1 MKTSGSLKNI
11 QAVLDGAEG
20 LDTYRISERATVSYE
35 LFFVHRKLETVRS
48 TDAAATQVTVY
59 VDHDGKLGDST
70 FHVYPSMTS
79 AEIAAKTAAAVSRA
93 KLVFNEPYEPAPAGE
108 LEAALPT
115 NLDEYAPEE
124 LGQKIADAVFAADVV
139 PGGSINALEIFIYRD
154 THRVVNSRGV
164 NKSQTVH
171 RVMIEAIPTFT
182 DERQS
187 VELYEDYRFTRFD
200 AAGLTAEISGKLKEA
215 ADRVRAV
222 KPEHGF
228 TTNVV
233 LRPLEIEELVSE
245 LADDCNYRTIYD
257 NANLHDAGDDL
268 QPGDG
273 DKLTVTMKAVV
284 EGSESSAFFDDDGT
298 SLTDTVIIKDGVVC
312 GRYGGSRFGQYLGE
326 TQPSGN
332 LGCIRLE
339 PGTLTDAELAAEP
352 YLECVSLSGIQ
363 LDLYNDYIGGEIRLA
378 YLHEGDRTTPLTGIT
393 MSAKLS
399 EVLATLRLHEQTC
412 VYDEYEGPVKLLLKD
427 VSVL

>member
-1 MKTSGSLKNI
+1 MNESGNLKKI
-11 QAVLDGAEG
+11 KEILDRTEG
-20 LDTYRISERATVSYE
+20 VDAYRITGCATVSYE
-35 LFFVHRKLETVRS
+35 LFFVHRRLETVRS
-48 TDAAATQVTVY
+48 TDTAATDVTVY

-70 FHVYPSMTS
+70 FHVYQSMS
-79 AEIAAKTAAAVSRA
+79 SEEIAAKTAAAVSRA
-93 KLVFNEPYEPAPAGE
+93 KLVFNEPYELAPAGE
-108 LEAALPT
+108 LDAALPT
-115 NLDEYAPEE
+115 NLDEYEPEE
-124 LGQKIADAVFAADVV
+124 LGRMIADAVFAADVV

-154 THRVVNSRGV
+154 TRHVVNSRGV

-200 AAGLTAEISGKLKEA
+200 AAKLTAEIAGKLKEA
-215 ADRVRAV
+215 SDRVRAV

-228 TTNVV
+228 TTNIV
-233 LRPLEIEELVSE
+233 LRPMEIEELVFE

-257 NANLHDAGDDL
+257 NANLHGEGDDL
-268 QPGDG
+268 QPGSG

-284 EGSESSAFFDDDGT
+284 EGSERSAFFDDDGT
-298 SLTDTVIIKDGVVC
+298 NLRDTVVIKDGVVC
-312 GRYGGSRFGQYLGE
+312 GRYGGCRFGQYLGE
-326 TQPSGN
+326 KEPSGN

-339 PGTLTDAELAAEP
+339 PGTLTDAELEAEP

-378 YLHEGDRTTPLTGIT
+378 YLHEGGRTTPLTGIT

-399 EVLATLRLHEQTC
+399 EVLAALRLHERTC
-412 VYDEYEGPVKLLLKD
+412 VYDEYEGPVKLLLKGVD
-427 VSVL
+427 VL